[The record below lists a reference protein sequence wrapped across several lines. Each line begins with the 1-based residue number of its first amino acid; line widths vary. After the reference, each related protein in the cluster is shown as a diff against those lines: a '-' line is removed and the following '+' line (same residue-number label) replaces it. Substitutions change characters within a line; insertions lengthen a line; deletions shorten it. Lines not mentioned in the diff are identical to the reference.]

1 MNELKL
7 EDCSELIILIVN
19 LVKEV
24 GCVAQTDT
32 DIPANENT
40 CVLPGILKQFRCIAH
55 EVQYVCGCESVLL
68 HTSSLI
74 NVSCI
79 TWHGHNAAIQVSRRC
94 RPHLDGRYQT
104 QARSDLDNGLS
115 SREAERRLMVHGY
128 NDFEIAKEDPLWKKY
143 LEQFKDPLIMLL
155 LASAV
160 VSILM
165 GQLDDAFSITIAIV
179 IVVTVAFVQEY
190 RSEKSLEKLT
200 KLVPPTCHCIR
211 DGALS
216 DFLARDLVPGDTV
229 TVRVGDRVPGDMRLF
244 EAHDLAIDES
254 SFTGETKASY
264 KTTNVQPDKSK
275 KRSTQKNVAYM
286 GTLVTNGHGKG
297 IVIATGE
304 KSEFGTK
311 DTPPAEYGDSRQA
324 VIIVFIL
331 YHWLHHVTRMDA
343 ESQTH
348 RHVHHWSQSCCCCY
362 TEGLPIVVTVTLALG
377 VMRMAKRNVIVKKL
391 PIVETLGCANVI
403 CSDKTGTLTKNEM
416 TVTSIFTSD
425 GIQAEVSGIGYNG
438 VGYVTAKG
446 STVDARSFPSIGK
459 IVEAGCV
466 CNNAELKDGLL
477 YGQPT
482 EGALLSLAAKMGLGH
497 LRDFYFRETEHSF
510 SSENKWM
517 AVRCGRR
524 LSHAPPPEPPVYFMK
539 GALEKV
545 LEKCRWFN
553 NGDSI
558 LPLSPKEEKLYQE
571 ESREMGF
578 SGLRVLALASG
589 GDLEEMTFLG
599 LVGILDPPREGV
611 KESVSTLL
619 SNGVQVKML
628 TGDSEETAAAVGSR
642 LGIYTQGS
650 ATCSGSE
657 LEKMDVKRLAHIISN
672 VAIFYRVRPKDKL
685 KIVKALQSTG
695 QIVAMTGDGVNDA
708 VALKTADI
716 GIAMGITGTDVSK
729 EAADM
734 ILVNDD
740 FTTILSAIEEG
751 KSIFYNIKNFVRFQ
765 LSTSIAALTL
775 ITLSTMLKFP
785 NPLNAMQI
793 LWINIIMDG
802 PPAQSLGVEPV
813 DKDVVHRPPRRV
825 LEPMITRPL
834 VINVLISAFIIVCG
848 TLWVFWR
855 EMQDNMITPRDT
867 TMTFTCF
874 VFFDMFNAL
883 SSRSQTKSIFNI
895 GFFTNKMFLY
905 AVGGSIMGQLLVIY
919 FPPLQ
924 KVFVT
929 EALFASDLVMLVALT
944 SSVFFISEIK
954 KWLQRMTER
963 KIAIQRD
970 YYDYV

>member
-1 MNELKL
+1 MEIV
-7 EDCSELIILIVN
+7 ED
-19 LVKEV
+19 KK
-24 GCVAQTDT
+24 TDT
-32 DIPANENT
+32 DDT
-40 CVLPGILKQFRCIAH
+40 MLQFKSADD
-55 EVQYVCGCESVLL
+55 
-68 HTSSLI
+68 
-74 NVSCI
+74 
-79 TWHGHNAAIQVSRRC
+79 AARISTEDIR
-94 RPHLDGRYQT
+94 HKLG
-104 QARSDLDNGLS
+104 SDLDNGLS

-211 DGALS
+211 DGAPS

-264 KTTNVQPDKSK
+264 KTTNVQLDTSK

-304 KSEFGTK
+304 KSEFGEIFK
-311 DTPPAEYGDSRQA
+311 MMQAEEAPKTPLQRSMGILGKQLSLYSFCIIGFIMLLGWMQNRRLIDMFTIGVSLA
-324 VIIVFIL
+324 VAAIP
-331 YHWLHHVTRMDA
+331 
-343 ESQTH
+343 
-348 RHVHHWSQSCCCCY
+348 
-362 TEGLPIVVTVTLALG
+362 EGLPIVVTVTLALG

-497 LRDFYFRETEHSF
+497 LRDFYFREEEHSF
-510 SSENKWM
+510 SSEHKWM

-589 GDLEEMTFLG
+589 GALEEMTFLG

-628 TGDSEETAAAVGSR
+628 TGDSEETAAGVGSR

-657 LEKMDVKRLAHIISN
+657 VEKMDDKRLAHIISN

-883 SSRSQTKSIFNI
+883 SSRSQTKSIFDI

-944 SSVFFISEIK
+944 SSVFVISEIK

-963 KIAIQRD
+963 KIPIQRD